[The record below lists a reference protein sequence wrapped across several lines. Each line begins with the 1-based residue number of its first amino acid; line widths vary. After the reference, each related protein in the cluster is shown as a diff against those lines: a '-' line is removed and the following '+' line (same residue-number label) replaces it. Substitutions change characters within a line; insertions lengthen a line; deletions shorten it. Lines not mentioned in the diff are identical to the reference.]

1 MLTSR
6 QAGLT
11 QTVVRTVYK
20 RSVPLA
26 SSGYE
31 KHIADFVAEYR
42 PDDKRQAIGGCG
54 LGRLV
59 GGAYS
64 RRLEWLQDRFN

>member
-42 PDDKRQAIGGCG
+42 PDKRQAIGGYG
-54 LGRLV
+54 LCRLV